1 MRRILYAD
9 TSALARVYLADEP
22 DSDDLRELLLESG
35 EAVLTSEL
43 ARVELARAVRGAER
57 AGRIEDASA
66 LLAEAEA
73 DLAESIAL
81 VDLDPLRVLPNAHNL
96 VLSHPLGT
104 LEAIHIAV
112 ALDESRRST
121 DPIVFVT
128 RDRDQAAAASAVG
141 LALA

>member
-43 ARVELARAVRGAER
+43 ARVELARAAQGAER

-66 LLAEAEA
+66 LLAEADA
-73 DLAESIAL
+73 DIATSIAL
-81 VDLDPLRVLPNAHNL
+81 VDLDPSRVLPSARNL

-104 LEAIHIAV
+104 LDAIHIAV
-112 ALDESRRST
+112 ALEESRRST
-121 DPIVFVT
+121 DPILFVT

-141 LALA
+141 LALG